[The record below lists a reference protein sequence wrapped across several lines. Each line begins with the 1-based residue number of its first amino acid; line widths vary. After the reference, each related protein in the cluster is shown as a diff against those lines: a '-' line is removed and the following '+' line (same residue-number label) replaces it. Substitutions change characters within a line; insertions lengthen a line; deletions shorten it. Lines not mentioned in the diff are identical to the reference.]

1 MISEKVKKELE
12 VPFRIGHLQSNP
24 YVSGEVMYCWET
36 GGDSLQRMW
45 YMTVNEDGTVKNQP
59 LYNETDYGWVTH

>member
-24 YVSGEVMYCWET
+24 YVSGEVMYRWET
-36 GGDSLQRMW
+36 GGDSPQWIW
-45 YMTVNEDGTVKNQP
+45 YMMVNKDGTVKNQP
-59 LYNETDYGWVTH
+59 L